1 MGWRTVMITQH
12 AKVSY
17 GSHQLIVQTIDGTSQ
32 IPISDIQ
39 VLLVGTMS
47 AVITTAAINALIQ
60 AEAKIIFTGR
70 DGQPVCET
78 LGYYPSNRDASL
90 ITQQLNW
97 QANVKEQLWT
107 KIVHEKIAMQIQVCQ
122 LLQLETAA
130 LDVELLRLESGDVTN
145 REAVVA
151 RKYFNLMFDNDFSRR
166 DFSPIN
172 AALNYGYSILLSTI
186 DREIVANGYL
196 TQFGIHHHNEGN
208 EFNLGS
214 DLMEPFRPIIDCW
227 VAQQR
232 FNDFTPDIK
241 FGLVDLLNLELMYNG
256 ERTIL
261 RHALTKYVAA
271 SLNFLSEQ
279 SHSIEIK
286 VALLNEV
293 SSHAIN
299 DHV

>member
-1 MGWRTVMITQH
+1 MGWRTVIITQH

-17 GSHQLIVQTIDGTSQ
+17 GSRQLIVQTIDGTNQ
-32 IPISDIQ
+32 IPVSDIQ

-60 AEAKIIFTGR
+60 VNAKIIFTGR

-78 LGYYPSNRDASL
+78 LGYYPSNRDADL
-90 ITQQLNW
+90 ITKQMNW
-97 QANVKEQLWT
+97 QTEDKIKLWT
-107 KIVHEKIAMQIQVCQ
+107 KIIYEKIRMQIQVYQ
-122 LLQLETAA
+122 LLHLETNA
-130 LDVELLRLESGDVTN
+130 LNDELLKLELGDPTN

-151 RKYFNLMFDNDFSRR
+151 RKYFNLVFDNDFSRR

-186 DREIVANGYL
+186 NREIVTNGYL
-196 TQFGIHHHNEGN
+196 TQFGVHHHNESN

-214 DLMEPFRPIIDCW
+214 DLMEPFRPIVDCW
-227 VAQQR
+227 IAQQQ
-232 FNDFTPDIK
+232 FNEFTPDLKI
-241 FGLVDLLNLELMYNG
+241 GLVDLLNLELVYND
-256 ERTIL
+256 EKTIL
-261 RHALTKYVAA
+261 RNALNKYVTA
-271 SLNFLSEQ
+271 SLNFLSGR
-279 SHSIEIK
+279 SKLINIK